1 VSAAAGRLSGKVA
14 LVTGAAS
21 GQGAAHARRFVAEGA
36 RVMLTDVLVEAGREL
51 AAELGD
57 AAAFAEL
64 DVRDGGAWTR
74 VVGNTAQRFGPPT
87 VLVNNAGIARHC
99 SILEEDQLEWQ
110 RVIDV
115 NLTGCWH
122 GMRAVAPGMQG
133 AGGGSIVNI
142 SSNAAMVGF
151 ANLAAYTASKWA
163 LRGLTKC
170 AALEF
175 GAARIRVNSVHPGA
189 VDTPMLNFDAGE
201 SSRFAAQPIP
211 RAARPE
217 EIADAV
223 LFLASDESSFITGAE
238 LVIDGGMIIGPTPP
252 AQR

>member
-1 VSAAAGRLSGKVA
+1 
-14 LVTGAAS
+14 
-21 GQGAAHARRFVAEGA
+21 
-36 RVMLTDVLVEAGREL
+36 
-51 AAELGD
+51 
-57 AAAFAEL
+57 
-64 DVRDGGAWTR
+64 